1 MKKYKVMLVSGGFD
15 PVHKGHLEMIER
27 AEEMADEVW
36 VILNNDTW
44 LRNKKGKS
52 FMSEKEREY
61 IMSRIK
67 GVTKTFICNPRIP
80 TDKSVCDGIYSA
92 VMTYRREYDDEL
104 SMAFGNGG
112 DRGKGNV
119 PEEDYCNS
127 YDIDMVW
134 NLGDKVQSS
143 SWLIEKATNSAYSS
157 SNG

>member
-27 AEEMADEVW
+27 AEEMAEEVW
-36 VILNNDTW
+36 VILNNDFW
-44 LRNKKGKS
+44 LTRKKGKP
-52 FMSEKEREY
+52 FMDVDERKY

-67 GVTKTFICNPRIP
+67 GVTQTIVCNPRTA
-80 TDKSVCDGIYSA
+80 TDKTVCDGIYSA
-92 VMTYRREYDDEL
+92 VMLYRRLYDGDI

-119 PEEDYCNS
+119 PEEDYCKS
-127 YDIDMVW
+127 YDVDMVW